1 MLALNLSGQIFILSR
16 VNDAPPLPPPP
27 PTLFRLKQSELRRK
41 WSETAKMSIDNEIY
55 EDNIEMNL
63 QEIDCD
69 DVNYFEAA

>member
-1 MLALNLSGQIFILSR
+1 
-16 VNDAPPLPPPP
+16 
-27 PTLFRLKQSELRRK
+27 LRRK